1 MNNVDISNNISSQL
15 NWNREISNNIF
26 DIILSELAYARQ
38 YQTALNNSVNDTN
51 MYEKVISKIGLKQL
65 KKRRFKKYLYKDQ
78 LTCPITMEK
87 FKDGEKITQLPCSHI
102 FKKDAIYE
110 WVYNNKPTCPVC
122 RYELHT
128 FERLKKQSKE
138 PFNINTFNNNHNNGD
153 FLSQP
158 IHNYSLI
165 DSVVNEYENNL
176 ELEHVYST
184 LLNTFFNQR

>member
-1 MNNVDISNNISSQL
+1 MNDIDNSNNFFQYNNIEL
-15 NWNREISNNIF
+15 SNNIF
-26 DIILSELAYARQ
+26 DIILSEMAYRTQ
-38 YQTALNNSVNDTN
+38 YQQALNNSLDDTN
-51 MYEKVISKIGLKQL
+51 MYEKVISKIGVKQL

-87 FKDGEKITQLPCSHI
+87 FKDSEKITQLPCGHI

-128 FERLKKQSKE
+128 FERLKKQPSE
-138 PFNINTFNNNHNNGD
+138 PFNINRFNNNNN

-158 IHNYSLI
+158 LHNYSLI